1 LDAGSQEIGA
11 DQAEIVQGATGAG
24 PRGEPTMR
32 DLELMV
38 KDYRLTTAE
47 ILYHMPD
54 HPSLLQTYIW
64 QNLDLAPKFPILHKF
79 LAFWESS
86 LDGRLHSVKVAS
98 AELIQPSR
106 FRYAS
111 ALMRLH

>member
-1 LDAGSQEIGA
+1 
-11 DQAEIVQGATGAG
+11 
-24 PRGEPTMR
+24 MR

-64 QNLDLAPKFPILHKF
+64 Q
-79 LAFWESS
+79 
-86 LDGRLHSVKVAS
+86 G
-98 AELIQPSR
+98 SR
-106 FRYAS
+106 PRPEVPGTA
-111 ALMRLH
+111 